1 MKKGLCLLLCAVL
14 LMSTACA
21 VSYNGEFT
29 AAWFMGRWVKNGD
42 ADGLTYVVHK
52 DGYTVY
58 DAAKNKTVARGS
70 WEIRE
75 ELVDTLSGGKVKTL
89 CAVLTDSEERS
100 LYSGILRPDDSG
112 MALYQ
117 FSGNT
122 FYIRE
127 NVLGKQ
133 EGKRLLEKY
142 RIVRAGWLDRTD
154 FSSGLYFDMDG
165 TLARRLFDSNG
176 AYKTESIGSWSVTE
190 KELTVTVNG
199 SDTTYNVPAEA
210 VTVNGVSYT
219 PQYKE

>member
-1 MKKGLCLLLCAVL
+1 MKKGLCFLLCAVL
-14 LMSTACA
+14 LMSTACTA
-21 VSYNGEFT
+21 AYTGEFT
-29 AAWFMGRWVKNGD
+29 AAWFMGRWVQNGD
-42 ADGLTYVVHK
+42 ANGLIYTVHK

-58 DAAKNKTVARGS
+58 DAAQDKTVARGS

-75 ELVDTLSGGKVKTL
+75 ELVDTLSGGKIKTL

-100 LYSGILRPDDSG
+100 RYSGILRPDDSG

-122 FYIRE
+122 VYIRE

-142 RIVRAGWLDRTD
+142 RFVRAKWFDRGYT
-154 FSSGLYFDMDG
+154 SGLYFDMDG
-165 TLARRLFDSNG
+165 TLVRRLFDSNG
-176 AYKTESIGSWSVTE
+176 AYDTRAIGSWSVADGKLTM
-190 KELTVTVNG
+190 KVGLFELSYDLPVSEIEVEAI
-199 SDTTYNVPAEA
+199 TYI
-210 VTVNGVSYT
+210 